1 MKPFVLAG
9 SLALLGACGTSLED
23 HEALWAAKGPAA
35 YHYSFA
41 WSGFLPRL
49 EAAVMVRSGVVSDT
63 IVTSSA
69 GFPGEFQGWT
79 VEQLFQDVR
88 HRLDDSSCK
97 TRVQY
102 EEALGY
108 PTSVF
113 SDCGIEGDGWRV
125 TDFAAD

>member
-49 EAAVMVRSGVVSDT
+49 EAVVMVRSGVVSDT

-69 GFPGEFQGWT
+69 GFPENFRAGPW
-79 VEQLFQDVR
+79 
-88 HRLDDSSCK
+88 SSSS
-97 TRVQY
+97 R
-102 EEALGY
+102 
-108 PTSVF
+108 TSVTVSTTALARRVF
-113 SDCGIEGDGWRV
+113 STKRRWATPPASFRIAGSR
-125 TDFAAD
+125 